1 MNRDTFTAALLSTAR
16 VAGCVALMGCTPKAP
31 SASVDGG
38 VVAGEQTPTMA
49 EPATSDRL
57 AAADA
62 APPST
67 TKDAGEC
74 STYVK
79 DRLGDWDP
87 SGMGAP
93 PDGWETPEGLACC
106 QVLAEAAD
114 AEGTFDFELRHP
126 CCSAL
131 GWLGS
136 SACTPWGPPRP
147 PAMTQVT

>member
-1 MNRDTFTAALLSTAR
+1 MNPRTFSAALLSTAR
-16 VAGCVALMGCTPKAP
+16 VAGCVALIGCGPKTPTTTP
-31 SASVDGG
+31 DGG
-38 VVAGEQTPTMA
+38 VVAGESTPAMA
-49 EPATSDRL
+49 EPAEPIAVIGDT
-57 AAADA
+57 
-62 APPST
+62 PPPTT

-74 STYVK
+74 SAYVTE
-79 DRLGDWDP
+79 RLGDWDP

-114 AEGTFDFELRHP
+114 ADGSWDFELRHP

-136 SACTPWGPPRP
+136 NACTPWGPPRP